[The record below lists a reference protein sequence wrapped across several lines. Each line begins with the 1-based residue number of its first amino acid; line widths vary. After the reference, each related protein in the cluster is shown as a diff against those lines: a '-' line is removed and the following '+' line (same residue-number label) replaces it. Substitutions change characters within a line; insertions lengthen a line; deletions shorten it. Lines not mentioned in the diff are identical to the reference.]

1 MYLNSQVA
9 ILVLTTLVAI
19 TFAEHDATSY
29 AFYHPKFENTHH
41 DGHDHYVS
49 ALLLNINIFST
60 K

>member
-1 MYLNSQVA
+1 MYFNSQVA

-19 TFAEHDATSY
+19 TFAEYDATSY

-49 ALLLNINIFST
+49 VYSY
-60 K
+60 KY